1 MTATDWQALHDHWQA
16 LQGTSLNTLF
26 DQQPDRFEHFSL
38 RLKDL
43 LFDFSKEKVTEET
56 IELLVALATKKQVA
70 EKRDAMLSGA
80 RINVTEDRSV
90 LHTALRRPKDDH
102 LLVDGVD
109 VIPGIQHIFDRMT
122 AFCDGV
128 RSGTIKTASGKTFT
142 DVVNIG
148 IGGSDLGPAMAV
160 QALAPFCDGP
170 SLHFVSNVDPAHIA
184 DTLSALDPD
193 TTMIIVASKTFTTL
207 ETLQNAGVAREWL
220 GAARVADQCAA
231 VSAAPD
237 KAGAWGIREERVFGF
252 EDWVG
257 GRYSLWSAIGL
268 PIMMA
273 IGPKEFRCM
282 LKGARA
288 MDVHFATAPLRENI
302 PVMLGLIGAW
312 RRSVCDMQSRAIL
325 PYDQR
330 LARLPAYLQQLDMES
345 NGKSVTA
352 DGRPAD
358 IPTGPAVWGEPGTN
372 GQHAFYQLLH
382 QGKTVIPCEFIMAA
396 EGHES
401 DMRAQ
406 HELLLANCLAQSRA
420 LMTGRSQAQ
429 AEAMLQSAG
438 MDDAAI
444 AKLAPHKTFPGDR
457 PSTTILYKKLTP
469 YAFGRLIALYEH
481 RVFVEAALW
490 DINAFDQWGVELGKE
505 LAKNLGPAVSNP
517 GTDIKADSSTKGLIT
532 AIHDLSD
539 MTIKSC

>member
-1 MTATDWQALHDHWQA
+1 MTATDWQPLQAHWLR
-16 LQGTSLNTLF
+16 LQDTSLNALF
-26 DQQPDRFEHFSL
+26 DQQPDRFDQFSL

-43 LFDFSKEKVTEET
+43 LLDFSKEKVTEET
-56 IELLVALATKKQVA
+56 IDLLVDLAQRKKV
-70 EKRDAMLSGA
+70 EDKRDAMLSGA
-80 RINVTEDRSV
+80 RINVTENRAV
-90 LHTALRRPKDDH
+90 LHTALRRGKDEA
-102 LLVDGVD
+102 LMLDGTD
-109 VIPGIQHIFDRMT
+109 VMPGVRDVLDRMA

-128 RSGTIKTASGKTFT
+128 RSGAIKTYSGKAFT

-170 SLHFVSNVDPAHIA
+170 RSHFVSNVDPAHIA
-184 DTLSALDPD
+184 DTLSGLDPD

-207 ETLQNAGVAREWL
+207 ETLQNAGVARDWL
-220 GAARVADQCAA
+220 GMDRVADQCAA

-288 MDVHFATAPLRENI
+288 MDEHFASAPIRENL
-302 PVMLGLIGAW
+302 PMMLGLIGAW

-345 NGKSVTA
+345 NGKSVKA
-352 DGRPAD
+352 DGSPAD
-358 IPTGPAVWGEPGTN
+358 VMTGPAVWGEPGTN

-396 EGHES
+396 EGHET
-401 DMRAQ
+401 DMRGQ
-406 HELLLANCLAQSRA
+406 HELLLANCLAQSQA
-420 LMTGRSQAQ
+420 LMTGRSQAEVEDILSASGM
-429 AEAMLQSAG
+429 AE
-438 MDDAAI
+438 DEIAA
-444 AKLAPHKTFPGDR
+444 LAPHKVFSGDR

-517 GTDIKADSSTKGLIT
+517 GTEIDTDSSTLGLIN